1 MVTKLYEDLEAA
13 VKREARLAESRWNN
27 LISADDIEQEIWLFI
42 LENPSSQRFLSTAEP
57 AQVASALRSRAD
69 VICSKERIDY
79 DHFTGNFHY
88 TPKEVRELLDTL
100 GEEYDV
106 HSADEKVD
114 LQLGLEELDQYH
126 PEHSNT
132 IEVVYGTP
140 NGYDSKDVSA
150 RKRKQEAVDKLTE
163 LMNRKRGQR
172 ERDRTEGLG
181 TKPKISSISEDD
193 STDYYKED

>member
-1 MVTKLYEDLEAA
+1 MDTKLYEDLETA

-27 LISADDIEQEIWLFI
+27 LLSADDIEQEIWLWL
-42 LENPSSQRFLSTAEP
+42 LERPGVQNQLKNANPAELSA
-57 AQVASALRSRAD
+57 VFKKSAD
-69 VICSKERIDY
+69 QICSKERLDY
-79 DHFTGNFHY
+79 DHFTGNYHY
-88 TPKEVRELLDTL
+88 TPEEVRGLLDTL

-114 LQLGLEELDQYH
+114 LQLGLEDLAQYQ
-126 PEHSNT
+126 PDYFQLISQVYLEGMRFERGSSN
-132 IEVVYGTP
+132 E
-140 NGYDSKDVSA
+140 
-150 RKRKQEAVDKLTE
+150 RKSFYAVDKLTE

-193 STDYYKED
+193 STDFYKED

>member
-1 MVTKLYEDLEAA
+1 MDTKQYEDLETA

-27 LISADDIEQEIWLFI
+27 LISADDIEQEIWLWFLERPGVQSQ
-42 LENPSSQRFLSTAEP
+42 LENANPAELSA
-57 AQVASALRSRAD
+57 VFKKSANQ
-69 VICSKERIDY
+69 ICSKERLDY
-79 DHFTGNFHY
+79 DHFTGNYHY

-114 LQLGLEELDQYH
+114 LQLGLEELGQYH
-126 PEHSNT
+126 EKHYDVIQQVYRLGIEPEDHNLK
-132 IEVVYGTP
+132 P
-140 NGYDSKDVSA
+140 
-150 RKRKQEAVDKLTE
+150 RAVDKLTE

-193 STDYYKED
+193 SSDFYKED

>member
-1 MVTKLYEDLEAA
+1 MDTKLYEDLETA

-42 LENPSSQRFLSTAEP
+42 LENPSSQRFLATAEP
-57 AQVASALRSRAD
+57 AQVASALRTRAD
-69 VICSKERIDY
+69 VICSRERIDY

-88 TPKEVRELLDTL
+88 TPMDVRELLRTL

-106 HSADEKVD
+106 HTADERAD
-114 LQLGLEELDQYH
+114 LQLGLEELEQYH
-126 PEHSNT
+126 PEFYELYVQIYLKGVKFERGSSN
-132 IEVVYGTP
+132 ERRSF
-140 NGYDSKDVSA
+140 N
-150 RKRKQEAVDKLTE
+150 AVDKLTE

>member
-1 MVTKLYEDLEAA
+1 MDTKLYEDLETA

-27 LISADDIEQEIWLFI
+27 LISADDIEQEIWLWLLERPGVQKQ
-42 LENPSSQRFLSTAEP
+42 LENANAAELSA
-57 AQVASALRSRAD
+57 VFKKSAD
-69 VICSKERIDY
+69 QICSKERLDY
-79 DHFTGNFHY
+79 DHFTGNYHY
-88 TPKEVRELLDTL
+88 IAKEVRDLLNTL

-114 LQLGLEELDQYH
+114 FQLGMEDLEQYH
-126 PEHSNT
+126 ND
-132 IEVVYGTP
+132 Y
-140 NGYDSKDVSA
+140 YDVIIRAYIQGEDFNISSTTKMLKS
-150 RKRKQEAVDKLTE
+150 RAVDKLTE